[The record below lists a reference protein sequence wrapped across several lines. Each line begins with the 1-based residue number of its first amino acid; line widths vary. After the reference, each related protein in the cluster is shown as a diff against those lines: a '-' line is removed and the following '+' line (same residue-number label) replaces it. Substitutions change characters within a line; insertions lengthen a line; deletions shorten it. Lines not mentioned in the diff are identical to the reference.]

1 MSLFLVRFRAGDKF
15 FAVRVIARMT
25 RQAMQVARHDLL
37 RACPEL
43 KQVSITLES
52 CGRLGPQVDEVE
64 GE

>member
-1 MSLFLVRFRAGDKF
+1 MSLFLVRFRAGDRF
-15 FAVRVIARMT
+15 FVVRVIARMA
-25 RQAMQVARHDLL
+25 RQAMEIARHDLL
-37 RACPEL
+37 RARPEL